1 LRRADII
8 GGFILLALGLLMLFV
23 IIPAEAEGDTWSGV
37 SPLFF
42 PTLIAAGF
50 CLACV
55 GMLAQ
60 AIFRPGSYEG
70 MEPPVK
76 LWRMGFFALACIIVL
91 GAVFAIHA
99 FGFLWGGPLLVG
111 ALILFMGE
119 TRWHRNDGSRIGEK
133 LDGARSQIHSRQ
145 YRNNSH
151 RPHNHRHE
159 CFRIEGLSN
168 TKRQDAW
175 SLCLHLERND

>member
-1 LRRADII
+1 MRRADII
-8 GGFILLALGLLMLFV
+8 AGFILLALGLLTLFV

-55 GMLAQ
+55 GLLVQ
-60 AIFRPGSYEG
+60 AIFSPGSYAG
-70 MEPPVK
+70 MEAPVK
-76 LWRMGFFALACIIVL
+76 LGRMGFFALACIIVL

-119 TRWHRNDGSRIGEK
+119 RRWYRIVPMSIVPVVVIYLFVTK
-133 LDGARSQIHSRQ
+133 LLNA
-145 YRNNSH
+145 
-151 RPHNHRHE
+151 P
-159 CFRIEGLSN
+159 LP
-168 TKRQDAW
+168 
-175 SLCLHLERND
+175 

>member
-1 LRRADII
+1 MRSPARKRSIRADSRSDVHASRHGARLRRADII
-8 GGFILLALGLLMLFV
+8 AGLILLALGLLTLFV
-23 IIPAEAEGDTWSGV
+23 IIPAEADGDTWSGV

-42 PTLIAAGF
+42 PTIIASGF

-60 AIFRPGSYEG
+60 AIFRPGSYAG
-70 MEPPVK
+70 MEAPVQ
-76 LWRMGFFALACIIVL
+76 LGRMGFFLLACIIVL

-119 TRWHRNDGSRIGEK
+119 TRWYRIVPMAIVPVLVIYYFVTK
-133 LDGARSQIHSRQ
+133 LLNA
-145 YRNNSH
+145 
-151 RPHNHRHE
+151 P
-159 CFRIEGLSN
+159 LP
-168 TKRQDAW
+168 
-175 SLCLHLERND
+175 